1 MHLVTLVVRALLWL
15 KTLGS
20 MIGSTLAFY
29 CFCNKLCKFISW
41 KQNKTI
47 TSQFLSA
54 NWVLYLGWNR
64 HMSRGW
70 CLLLRSPL
78 LNPLVVGRIQFL
90 LVWPHPCS
98 LGDFLQ
104 GQCHLLEAYH
114 MQFTWLFTSLRTVE
128 VLCCFYFSW
137 LILQA
142 HLVIPGPISV
152 ILFLIN
158 SQSNYS

>member
-64 HMSRGW
+64 DMSWGW
-70 CLLLRSPL
+70 CLLLESSSKPTGCWQNSVPSHTFHTDPFISTSTSCASYLSDFFGPELGEGGALFSRAHVTTL
-78 LNPLVVGRIQFL
+78 GQTREFRVIFHLKVRWLV
-90 LVWPHPCS
+90 
-98 LGDFLQ
+98 
-104 GQCHLLEAYH
+104 
-114 MQFTWLFTSLRTVE
+114 T
-128 VLCCFYFSW
+128 
-137 LILQA
+137 
-142 HLVIPGPISV
+142 
-152 ILFLIN
+152 
-158 SQSNYS
+158 

>member
-64 HMSRGW
+64 DMSWGW
-70 CLLLRSPL
+70 CLLLESSSKPTGCWQNSVPSCMTTSLFPWWLSSGPLSPL
-78 LNPLVVGRIQFL
+78 RGLPHAVHMIVYFFKDSRSSL
-90 LVWPHPCS
+90 L
-98 LGDFLQ
+98 
-104 GQCHLLEAYH
+104 LL
-114 MQFTWLFTSLRTVE
+114 
-128 VLCCFYFSW
+128 
-137 LILQA
+137 
-142 HLVIPGPISV
+142 
-152 ILFLIN
+152 LFLTYFASSSGN
-158 SQSNYS
+158 SRPNQCNSLFD